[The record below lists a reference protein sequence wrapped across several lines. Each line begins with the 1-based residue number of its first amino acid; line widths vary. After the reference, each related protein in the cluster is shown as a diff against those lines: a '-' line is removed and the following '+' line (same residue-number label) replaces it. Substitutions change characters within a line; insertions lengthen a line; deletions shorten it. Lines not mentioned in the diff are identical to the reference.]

1 MNSDFEQADDFEF
14 EELNAE
20 LEEFEDEDLPAELVF
35 DEANVTT
42 RTAVMQKN
50 DMVALLCL
58 KTAPGGAAICRV
70 DPREAQPAVQLY
82 DDPAAAAKWFRRS
95 LRTSRDNGWNVVYD
109 GLPLQG

>member
-50 DMVALLCL
+50 DMVALL
-58 KTAPGGAAICRV
+58 
-70 DPREAQPAVQLY
+70 
-82 DDPAAAAKWFRRS
+82 
-95 LRTSRDNGWNVVYD
+95 
-109 GLPLQG
+109 